1 VEIAIECGV
10 TKQDPDF
17 HTQGEM
23 KTICRQPSP
32 LTLGTVQLGLPYG
45 IANASG
51 LPDMQE
57 AAAIL
62 DTAWSLGISTFDT
75 ARAYGQSEERIGRW
89 RAARPR
95 ADMTIVTKFSSIPE
109 DAPAGPSIKRS
120 VETSRKALGSL
131 APDLLLAHRADDL
144 FRPGAIEALAQLVS
158 GGSIGAFGASAYS
171 PATAARLLHESPISA
186 LQVPLSIV
194 DRRFVDAGVL
204 EAAREKGVLVFA
216 RSAFLQGALLM
227 DVNHLP
233 AHLSALG
240 SVILQL
246 REIAEG
252 QNLSLAELAL
262 LAVRDTPGVS
272 SIVVGA
278 ERPEQLGVHARAMGR
293 KKLTSSEVS
302 DVQRIVSD
310 LPEHI
315 LDPSQWPR

>member
-1 VEIAIECGV
+1 L
-10 TKQDPDF
+10 TKIF
-17 HTQGEM
+17 SLIVQGM
-23 KTICRQPSP
+23 SAVADGLIMRFDRISKPV

-45 IANASG
+45 VANSAG
-51 LPDMQE
+51 MPGEDDAFAVLDQALALGF
-57 AAAIL
+57 AAL
-62 DTAWSLGISTFDT
+62 DT
-75 ARAYGQSEERIGRW
+75 ARAYGLSEERIGRW
-89 RAARPR
+89 RSARPR

-109 DAPAGPSIKRS
+109 NAPAGPSIKRS
-120 VETSRKALGSL
+120 VEKSREALGGL

-144 FRPGAIEALAQLVS
+144 FQPGATKALTQLVS
-158 GGSIGAFGASAYS
+158 GGTIGAFGASAYS
-171 PATAARLLHESPISA
+171 PATAARLLHECPVSA
-186 LQVPLSIV
+186 LQVPLSIL

-216 RSAFLQGALLM
+216 RSTFLQGALLM
-227 DVNHLP
+227 DADHLP
-233 AHLSALG
+233 EHLSALRP
-240 SVILQL
+240 VILQL

-262 LAVRDTPGVS
+262 VAVRDTPGVS

-278 ERPEQLGVHARAMGR
+278 ERPEQLGVHARAMVQ

-302 DVQRIVSD
+302 DVQRIVPD